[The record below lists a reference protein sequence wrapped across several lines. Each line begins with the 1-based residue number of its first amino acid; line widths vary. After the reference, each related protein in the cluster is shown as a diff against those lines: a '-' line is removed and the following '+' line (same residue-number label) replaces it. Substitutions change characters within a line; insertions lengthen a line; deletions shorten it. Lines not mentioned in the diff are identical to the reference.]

1 MYTTWLTKDKQ
12 QALKGLKNDKDTV
25 TLPSEKECT
34 TVVMDKTDYNKMD
47 ALVNDKQTT
56 KYLLEIQHRHF
67 NENSAR
73 QYFPQSNG
81 PTLLTIRNYTLDW
94 NVPCHIHR
102 ACTGYRNYTNL
113 IPTYELSKYLT
124 TMLKPLTYE
133 FKHKLQS
140 TENFINAIRTIQTPD
155 DNWCLFMWNHCLP
168 LLLLLNFIWVS
179 KCYSLTQV
187 SC

>member
-1 MYTTWLTKDKQ
+1 MYTTWLKTNNRHWKDSRMTKTPWHYHPR
-12 QALKGLKNDKDTV
+12 KNAQLLSWTRQ
-25 TLPSEKECT
+25 T
-34 TVVMDKTDYNKMD
+34 TTTRWTD

-56 KYLLEIQHRHF
+56 KYSLEIEHRHF

-73 QYFPQSNG
+73 KYFPQSNG
-81 PTLLTIRNYTLDW
+81 PTLLTIRNYTFDW

-102 ACTGYRNYTNL
+102 TCTGYRNYTNL

-168 LLLLLNFIWVS
+168 AFHFNWL
-179 KCYSLTQV
+179 YSCVLRPP
-187 SC
+187 